1 MRTTITDWEKLP
13 QDRRP
18 ARPLFAIGDVHGH
31 SDALA
36 AQFDHLRAIIEQ
48 EHAGQ
53 DVDVV
58 FLGDYVD
65 RGPDPNGVLEL
76 IHDGL
81 DLAHVHE
88 AALIGN
94 HDWMLMAAAGI
105 RGLFL
110 DVDDWAVWL
119 GNGGRETLAGLGGI
133 NWRKA
138 TPERVQEGLSPKA
151 LATLNALGY
160 SFRSG
165 DILCVHAGVDPDRP
179 LDAQRERDVLWIR
192 DPFLRPAE
200 RATEPWAP
208 GVTVVHG
215 HTPNA
220 YGVFA
225 HRIGVDTGGYST
237 GIFTAVEIR
246 TDGLRFHHT
255 RKS

>member
-1 MRTTITDWEKLP
+1 MRTTITDWETLP

-18 ARPLFAIGDVHGH
+18 ARPLFAIGDIHGH
-31 SDALA
+31 SDAVA
-36 AQFDHLRAIIEQ
+36 AQLEHLRGIIER
-48 EHAGQ
+48 EHG
-53 DVDVV
+53 DDPVDVV

-65 RGPDPNGVLEL
+65 RGPDPLGVLERV
-76 IHDGL
+76 HDGL
-81 DLAHVHE
+81 DLPNVQE

-94 HDWMLMAAAGI
+94 HDWMLIAAAGL
-105 RGLFL
+105 RGLAL

-133 NWRKA
+133 NWRRA
-138 TPERVQEGLSPKA
+138 TPERVREGLSDKA
-151 LATLNALGY
+151 IALLERLGY
-160 SFRSG
+160 SFRSA
-165 DILCVHAGVDPDRP
+165 DILCVHAGVDPLRP

-200 RATEPWAP
+200 RENEPWAP

-237 GIFTAVEIR
+237 GIFTTVEIR
-246 TDGLRFHHT
+246 PEGLRFHHT
-255 RKS
+255 RKI